1 MQERAGEAIV
11 GKEFIAFARI
21 FGSHLCCKLEFMLLV
36 RKRGV
41 IFLQV
46 VWEQSLTGI
55 QVIYTF
61 LSECSLGENY
71 KGMSEAGWGRASQ
84 ACGFRLSLS
93 IGLGVSLA

>member
-1 MQERAGEAIV
+1 M
-11 GKEFIAFARI
+11 
-21 FGSHLCCKLEFMLLV
+21 
-36 RKRGV
+36 
-41 IFLQV
+41 QV

-71 KGMSEAGWGRASQ
+71 KGMSEVGWGRASQ

-93 IGLGVSLA
+93 IGLGVSLLSMSHSSALFLQSVYPSPSPSLA